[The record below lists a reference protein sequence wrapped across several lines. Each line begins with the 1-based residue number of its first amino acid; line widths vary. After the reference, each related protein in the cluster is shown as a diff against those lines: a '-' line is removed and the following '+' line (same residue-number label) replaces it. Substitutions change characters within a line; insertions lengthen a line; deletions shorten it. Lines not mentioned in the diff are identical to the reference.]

1 VIIFGKKC
9 FRIKIPSKQDAFDEE
24 VEEIKESNDY
34 SVRFD
39 EEPTKRWKEVSEEP
53 NKYFTNILKRE
64 YVVTIIPNTWRG

>member
-1 VIIFGKKC
+1 MKRVCRILQVRCDTFYSVWIRKKLFNVIIFGKKC

-39 EEPTKRWKEVSEEP
+39 EEPTKR
-53 NKYFTNILKRE
+53 
-64 YVVTIIPNTWRG
+64 